1 MLYSA
6 GIRALGEEFYR
17 EEGECEQHQFVY
29 WIKRAAWLGRHLSK
43 RCFVDF
49 AQKKHTF
56 EVEPDGKVHLLTPNT
71 DSIVDPALSAQYEG
85 S

>member
-6 GIRALGEEFYR
+6 GIRALGEENYI
-17 EEGECEQHQFVY
+17 EEGECGQHQFVY
-29 WIKRAAWLGRHLSK
+29 WIKRAAWIGRQLSK